1 MALRIQGNSL
11 LIRWLVCYKVYNSGT
26 ARWKRGIGQDI
37 GKGVRI
43 SMSCPGMSSFQYTH
57 TFTNLEAHQ
66 TLYFRYFYGGFIMQV
81 WLIKSL
87 AIGSTSS
94 QPRSL
99 PWTLGSW
106 NESSNPLIPWLVP
119 PGDQPPSLGAF

>member
-1 MALRIQGNSL
+1 
-11 LIRWLVCYKVYNSGT
+11 
-26 ARWKRGIGQDI
+26 
-37 GKGVRI
+37 
-43 SMSCPGMSSFQYTH
+43 
-57 TFTNLEAHQ
+57 
-66 TLYFRYFYGGFIMQV
+66 MQV